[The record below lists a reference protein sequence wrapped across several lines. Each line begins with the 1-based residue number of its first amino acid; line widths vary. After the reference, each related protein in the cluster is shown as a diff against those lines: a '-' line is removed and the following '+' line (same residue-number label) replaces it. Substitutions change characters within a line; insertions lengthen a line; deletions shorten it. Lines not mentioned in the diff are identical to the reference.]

1 MKNALILDNLFCK
14 VETVN
19 LWNQE
24 LYKGTVINKYE
35 GICVCAF
42 SFRFNYIASSSVPY
56 SLKLLLEGESCKDV

>member
-1 MKNALILDNLFCK
+1 M
-14 VETVN
+14 ETVN

-42 SFRFNYIASSSVPY
+42 SFRFNYIANSSVPY